1 MTPMDRSKFVAY
13 LTGAIALFLGI
24 GYLVLVQ
31 LLDFRGE
38 MLPAPIVELTP
49 IVHGFLKGSLVQF
62 LSNGLNL

>member
-1 MTPMDRSKFVAY
+1 MDRSKFVAY
-13 LTGAIALFLGI
+13 LTGAIALLLGI

-49 IVHGFLKGSLVQF
+49 IVHSFLEGAILQVRD
-62 LSNGLNL
+62 GLHF